1 MGECSSNKRRWWT
14 VPLQDQKSIHRARLW
29 VCYFWRFRPV
39 CQSGSDGLAVLPGQ
53 HLTSDLRFISSLPPL
68 QSCSGTISYTFLL
81 PICYLILGLGSL
93 RRTKGFP
100 LKRSALQDMS
110 GDPLLRFIRDGEQCL
125 ESFRLNEVPLLH
137 LPDRSLYDLL
147 KVVEKNGPFLLGFSQ
162 IVALTIPRRSVVAGL
177 LLVAILFP
185 PLLK

>member
-1 MGECSSNKRRWWT
+1 
-14 VPLQDQKSIHRARLW
+14 
-29 VCYFWRFRPV
+29 
-39 CQSGSDGLAVLPGQ
+39 
-53 HLTSDLRFISSLPPL
+53 
-68 QSCSGTISYTFLL
+68 
-81 PICYLILGLGSL
+81 
-93 RRTKGFP
+93 
-100 LKRSALQDMS
+100 MS

-125 ESFRLNEVPLLH
+125 ESFRPNEVPLLH